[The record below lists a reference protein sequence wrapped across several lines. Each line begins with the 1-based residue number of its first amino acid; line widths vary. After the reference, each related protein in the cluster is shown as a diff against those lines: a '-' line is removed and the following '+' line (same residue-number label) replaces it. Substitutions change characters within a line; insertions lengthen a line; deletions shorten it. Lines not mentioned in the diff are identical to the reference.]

1 MKKLLTAHFV
11 SSLIF
16 GMAQQHLFLG
26 VQGEYGMLIK
36 NFNQSGSVLH
46 TDGLGSM
53 ANGKLSVQYRLF
65 DALSFEMG
73 AGIKRIQWKLQD
85 KNFEARNPG
94 FEVNSKT
101 NAAFGNYF
109 VNVQYAHKIQP
120 KQFVYFQLGYT
131 NDLVGA
137 ESLSQSRNFTVGTEL
152 VSQTSDYAESNWGIT
167 PEIGFQM
174 YDLYGN
180 LMSIGLS
187 YNNAIGS
194 DMLVSTYSVTNGSG
208 SVASDVATANGSYIA
223 LNARFNL
230 LVFHK
235 LKKEKP
241 TKEDKIKEETTEDI
255 VVDTPD
261 TTTIKDP
268 VDVIDNSNQT
278 DDDKINDREIVTTH
292 KIKVHSPNLTI
303 KIYDHQIVDGD
314 IVSLYLNNEWVVENY
329 TLKKEYLE
337 LKITVDE
344 GDNSLILYAINLG
357 KYKPNT
363 AAIIINDGVKD
374 HTVILES
381 DLEES
386 GTLEIKYKPEKK
398 K

>member
-1 MKKLLTAHFV
+1 MKKLLTTLFV

-26 VQGEYGMLIK
+26 FQGEYGMLTK
-36 NFNQSGSVLH
+36 NFNQSGAVLY

-53 ANGKLSVQYRLF
+53 SNGKLSIQYRLF

-73 AGIKRIQWKLQD
+73 AGIKRIQWKLKD

-101 NAAFGNYF
+101 NAVFGNYF
-109 VNVQYAHKIQP
+109 ANIQYAHKIQP
-120 KQFVYFQLGYT
+120 KQFIYFQLAYT

-137 ESLSQSRNFTVGTEL
+137 ESLTQSRNFTVGSEL
-152 VSQTSDYAESNWGIT
+152 VSQTTDYAESNWGIT

-180 LMSIGLS
+180 LMSLGLS

-194 DMLVSTYSVTNGSG
+194 DMLVSNYSVTNGSG
-208 SVASDVATANGSYIA
+208 TVASDVATANGSYFA

-230 LVFHK
+230 LVFHR

-241 TKEDKIKEETTEDI
+241 PKEDKIKEETADDI
-255 VVDTPD
+255 IVDIPD

-278 DDDKINDREIVTTH
+278 NDDKINDREIVTTH

-314 IVSLYLNNEWVVENY
+314 IVSLYLNDKWIVENY

-357 KYKPNT
+357 RYKPNT